1 MITDK
6 QKYAMVNQFR
16 AHSLSVIRKN
26 QKTFLPVLNTGKNDF
41 WFFLITDNECALN

>member
-26 QKTFLPVLNTGKNDF
+26 QKSFLPVLNTGKIFCCDKYSYMHK
-41 WFFLITDNECALN
+41 

>member
-26 QKTFLPVLNTGKNDF
+26 QKTFLPVFNTGKIFCCD
-41 WFFLITDNECALN
+41 